1 LIDPEVEL
9 FLSVHANAF
18 FRALR
23 SQDAHTMHT
32 VIQNTRQVI
41 EDFENKAF
49 NASIK
54 TLGEGK

>member
-1 LIDPEVEL
+1 MIDPEVEL
-9 FLSVHANAF
+9 FLSINANAF
-18 FRALR
+18 LRALS
-23 SQDAHTMHT
+23 SQDPHTMHT

-49 NASIK
+49 NASVK